1 MAQIEKYD
9 EIDNDVEFLSQ
20 FSTRGN
26 KSVDIAGFI
35 KLDDNGEEMITFG
48 KYKNKTIKEV
58 YNENPGY
65 FSWIN
70 QADFPLYTK
79 KVLKDLI
86 VKIKLQKKFEN

>member
-1 MAQIEKYD
+1 
-9 EIDNDVEFLSQ
+9 
-20 FSTRGN
+20 
-26 KSVDIAGFI
+26 
-35 KLDDNGEEMITFG
+35 MITFG

-79 KVLKDLI
+79 KVFKDLI

>member
-1 MAQIEKYD
+1 M
-9 EIDNDVEFLSQ
+9 V
-20 FSTRGN
+20 R
-26 KSVDIAGFI
+26 
-35 KLDDNGEEMITFG
+35 KLKLMKQSIS
-48 KYKNKTIKEV
+48 
-58 YNENPGY
+58 NENPGY